1 MVTKMTSRHSTTM
14 TMRALADLGIC
25 PQPYIQYEDFED
37 RVKYGFPKRKI
48 IYDMKCLLHAVEY
61 AIGRENK
68 INVAREIFA
77 YLATTGGKKFIQTY
91 NDFEKAV
98 KQKLME
104 LRYKE
109 SLREAQR
116 WWRDI
121 FGTRIPIEP

>member
-1 MVTKMTSRHSTTM
+1 MTSCHSTTM
-14 TMRALADLGIC
+14 RALVDLGMW

-48 IYDMKCLLHAVEY
+48 IYDVKCLLHAVES

-68 INVAREIFA
+68 INGARDMFT
-77 YLATTGGKKFIQTY
+77 YLAKDGKKFIQTY
-91 NDFEKAV
+91 NGFEKAV

-109 SLREAQR
+109 NLREAQR

-121 FGTRIPIEP
+121 FGTRIPIE